1 MIEYGSEILAAR
13 SRRRITQ
20 SALARHI
27 GIFDSTLVDIER
39 GRIGVDDDTY
49 RRFLDAIDAIESAD
63 AEPQEQAA

>member
-1 MIEYGSEILAAR
+1 MIQYGSEILAAR

-20 SALARHI
+20 SALAEQV
-27 GIFDSTLVDIER
+27 GIFEGTLVEIER
-39 GRIGVDDDTY
+39 GRIGIDEDTY